1 MKNNS
6 TILFSEVNKN
16 LERMINMKL
25 KKEELQRCTDVAEE
39 IFNKI
44 IEETNLSELA
54 NDYKETHPYNST
66 CCFVDI
72 EYEVNDELFYHR
84 YNLDQ
89 ISKNKKYYQCG
100 DCNSKRTIIDF
111 CRNFFD
117 LSMVDSIKFIDDYFQ
132 LDLCLKELEDPD
144 NRTIILNGIRSM
156 NKEYVA
162 NQCPDIFSKNQN
174 ELDAFYDESPF
185 ENNKLG
191 GIKK

>member
-1 MKNNS
+1 
-6 TILFSEVNKN
+6 
-16 LERMINMKL
+16 
-25 KKEELQRCTDVAEE
+25 
-39 IFNKI
+39 
-44 IEETNLSELA
+44 
-54 NDYKETHPYNST
+54 
-66 CCFVDI
+66 VDI
-72 EYEVNDELFYHR
+72 EYEDNDELFYHR

-100 DCNSKRTIIDF
+100 GCNYSKGTIIDF
-111 CRNFFD
+111 CSNFFD
-117 LSMVDSIKFIDDYFQ
+117 LSLIDSIKFIDDYFQ
-132 LDLCLKELEDPD
+132 LDLCLKELEDPA
-144 NRTIILNGIRSM
+144 NRTIILNGIRRM